1 MLAQFFGTVLAA
13 PPHMRS
19 VLLPNLPDSCFPEY
33 RTGASGAPEY
43 SIKQI
48 GGLDLHNNND
58 VFALKIAL
66 ILKSFFSKEF
76 NEALDKHQL
85 EKGKT

>member
-1 MLAQFFGTVLAA
+1 MQGAVSSRLAIHRNSLY
-13 PPHMRS
+13 
-19 VLLPNLPDSCFPEY
+19 Y
-33 RTGASGAPEY
+33 RLER
-43 SIKQI
+43 IKQI

-66 ILKSFFSKEF
+66 ILKSFFSKKF
-76 NEALDKHQL
+76 NETLDKHQL